1 MPRVGGIGVYLA
13 VLITISAALLISRL
27 SGHKPNFSQFQLFWI
42 LGCGTLVFLLGLLD
56 DLRGLNPYVKFS
68 VQVLAGT
75 LLYCGG
81 LRISVIPILFGPKVL
96 GIFIS
101 LPLTILW
108 VLLISNAFNLID
120 GLDGLSAGSALFSTV
135 VVFVVSLFSGNVLV
149 SVLATILAGALIG
162 FLRYNFN
169 PGNNLP
175 G

>member
-1 MPRVGGIGVYLA
+1 MPRVGGIAVYLA

-27 SGHKPNFSQFQLFWI
+27 LGHKPSLSQFQLFWI

-101 LPLTILW
+101 LP
-108 VLLISNAFNLID
+108 
-120 GLDGLSAGSALFSTV
+120 
-135 VVFVVSLFSGNVLV
+135 
-149 SVLATILAGALIG
+149 
-162 FLRYNFN
+162 
-169 PGNNLP
+169 
-175 G
+175 